1 MISVPNES
9 DDIGRGP
16 RVMIL
21 DADFPIWENCV
32 YELPDEV
39 PAEKKDEMLILGNS
53 YRASVVLYDDEY
65 VEIDGGVR
73 RDNCEVSVIV
83 SYSADEK
90 GTLSVQST
98 IFTEELTD
106 EETHDCF
113 ILLMKSFCEDVDFG
127 EYERV
132 SLTYSEALLGWITNL
147 KHLGFKITL
156 RRCDNYKDFDGKW
169 SDHEYL
175 CTYSPQPLE

>member
-1 MISVPNES
+1 MISVPNEA
-9 DDIGRGP
+9 DDIGREP

-53 YRASVVLYDDEY
+53 YRASVVLYDDEC